1 MNIDHHSWCAD
12 PCDRQ
17 VVYPIALGI
26 LRLILTIVVALVV
39 VGGLLHELSMVGRQT
54 RAISPVAF
62 CNMVT
67 TGSTRCSRPT
77 LAVTKTVDPSNPE
90 IGSIVTIS
98 FIISGL
104 GLKRGDVVLVQDVSG
119 SMNNESRLEDSKAAA
134 IAFVNE
140 TQAADRI
147 AVVAYSNTARLAQPL
162 TTDKYA
168 VTTTINALTAG
179 GNTNIGDGIREGYRE
194 LISSTNYASDTVKA
208 MILLSDGQANR
219 PQPDAEQYAR
229 DQAQMTADCGIPI
242 HTIGFGSANKE
253 LMQDIATVT
262 GGRYHFAPDSTEL
275 ITIYKEIAIEL
286 RDMVIIDI
294 LPPGVSPDCDL
305 LPGDWGC
312 TEGTNGFMTI
322 TYQFGN
328 QWLITDPLILSFTA
342 TVSLSPDFE
351 TQLINAPGSCVYYDG
366 PDSSDCQPFENPPV
380 CMRPYPADAYES
392 DDDWVENWIVPL
404 VSPGERLQRNFSHSG
419 DKDWVKAVAESDK
432 IYTFTTAAVSA
443 DVGDRVLE
451 FYTTSGPELILLASG
466 INSLVWPTST
476 PTPTPT
482 PAPARSILLPLM
494 FKNNCPTSAS
504 EHGRLS
510 AIILDVPDYYY
521 LRISS
526 LDDRFGCGTQYE
538 LSVER

>member
-1 MNIDHHSWCAD
+1 MNTDRHSWCAD
-12 PCDRQ
+12 VFDRQ
-17 VVYPIALGI
+17 AVYSIAQGI
-26 LRLILTIVVALVV
+26 LRLILAIVVALVV
-39 VGGLLHELSMVGRQT
+39 VGSLLHGLSTIGRQT
-54 RAISPVAF
+54 QATSPVAF
-62 CNMVT
+62 CNVAT

-77 LAVTKTVDPSNPE
+77 LAVTKTVDPPNPE
-90 IGSIVTIS
+90 TGSMVTIS

-119 SMNNESRLEDSKAAA
+119 SMNDESRLEASKAAA
-134 IAFVNE
+134 VAFVNE
-140 TQAADRI
+140 TQATDRI
-147 AVVAYSNTARLAQPL
+147 AVVAYSSTARLVQPL
-162 TTDKYA
+162 TTDKCA
-168 VTTTINALTAG
+168 VTTTINALTAD
-179 GNTNIGDGIREGYRE
+179 GNTNIGDGIGEGYRE

-208 MILLSDGQANR
+208 MILLSDGQTNR

-242 HTIGFGSANKE
+242 HTIGFGSANEE
-253 LMQDIATVT
+253 LMQDIANVT

-275 ITIYKEIAIEL
+275 ITIYKEIATEL
-286 RDMVIIDI
+286 RDIVITDV
-294 LPPGVSPDCDL
+294 LPPGVSLDCDL

-312 TEGTNGFMTI
+312 TEGTDGFITV
-322 TYQFGN
+322 TYQIGN
-328 QWLITDPLILSFTA
+328 QWLIADPLILSFTA
-342 TVSLSPDFE
+342 TVNLSPDFE
-351 TQLINAPGSCVYYDG
+351 NQLINAPGSCVYYDD
-366 PDSSDCQPFENPPV
+366 PNSSDCQPFENPPV

-392 DDDWVENWIVPL
+392 DDDWVEDWIVPL

-419 DKDWVKAVAESDK
+419 DKDWVKTVAEPDK
-432 IYTFTTAAVSA
+432 MYTFTTAAVSA

-451 FYTTSGPELILLASG
+451 FYATSGPELILLASG

-482 PAPARSILLPLM
+482 PTSARPIYLPLL
-494 FKNNCPTSAS
+494 FKNGSLTSAS
-504 EHGRLS
+504 EHGRLP